1 MSVGAKEFLAVKRA
15 NNTSKKTMTLK
26 NCISLM
32 QQSEYMTEEGV
43 LTCGPMGI
51 LSKWSRIEIG
61 FAQVD
66 TKDGATVRSNGTG
79 SIEVSS
85 LEDIYLK
92 TKRIEDKLIDCA
104 FDKPVQASNDKIEEL
119 ETIINYLPKDM
130 TAGKGMSAIQ
140 IAKTFSIPQVLTA
153 AKNLETQAAN
163 GGKFAKMN
171 QSQADAL
178 QIALIVANRD
188 KDFIKP
194 TIAESF
200 TADQATFLK
209 ACAAYYNSHE
219 RNDEGCLYIE
229 TMNKLLKAKKIDS
242 RVFRVNAA
250 INNDGGYI
258 ELYESFK
265 TPNVHKVDAE
275 GYTKAYEIKISANP
289 KKDYPYRVELTT
301 MLGKPRTDRN
311 GDVQAVGIDASD
323 VKDKKQFVMDLN
335 SREWTN
341 AIYMMVAMRDQ
352 MVAMGFKDAYILS
365 SKLEYQAAA
374 EARATA

>member
-1 MSVGAKEFLAVKRA
+1 MSVGAKEFLAIKRS

-32 QQSEYMTEEGV
+32 QQSEYMREDGV

-66 TKDGATVRSNGTG
+66 SKDGAMTRTNGTG
-79 SIEVSS
+79 SIEITS

-92 TKRIEDKLIDCA
+92 TKHIEDKIIDCA
-104 FDKPVQASNDKIEEL
+104 FSNPVQSSNDRIEEL
-119 ETIINYLPKDM
+119 DTIINYLPKDM
-130 TAGKGMSAIQ
+130 EKGKGMSAMQ
-140 IAKTFSIPQVLTA
+140 IAKTFTIPQVIMA
-153 AKNLETQAAN
+153 AGNLEKQAAN
-163 GGKFAKMN
+163 GGKFARMN

-194 TIAESF
+194 SITEAF
-200 TADQATFLK
+200 MADQAAFLK
-209 ACAAYYNSHE
+209 ACAAYYNSHDK
-219 RNDEGCLYIE
+219 NDEGCLYIE
-229 TMNKLLKAKKIDS
+229 AMNKLLKAKKIDS
-242 RVFRVNAA
+242 RVFKVNSSV
-250 INNDGGYI
+250 NNDGGYV
-258 ELYESFK
+258 ELYSSFK

-301 MLGKPRTDRN
+301 MLGKPRTDKN
-311 GDVQAVGIDASD
+311 GDVQAVGIDASN

-341 AIYMMVAMRDQ
+341 SIRMMIMMRDQ
-352 MVAMGFKDAYILS
+352 MIAMGFKDAYILS
-365 SKLEYQAAA
+365 SKLEYQAAT
-374 EARATA
+374 EAKATA